1 MNNRKDKWTGKTF
14 KVTIKLPE
22 HVPES
27 IRRYKINR
35 LYDILTPKNDNDF
48 DTENDCNDN
57 YSFSEN
63 TLEF

>member
-27 IRRYKINR
+27 IRRDKINR
-35 LYDILTPKNDNDF
+35 LYDILKPKNDNDF
-48 DTENDCNDN
+48 DTANDCDDN
-57 YSFSEN
+57 GSFSEN
-63 TLEF
+63 TT